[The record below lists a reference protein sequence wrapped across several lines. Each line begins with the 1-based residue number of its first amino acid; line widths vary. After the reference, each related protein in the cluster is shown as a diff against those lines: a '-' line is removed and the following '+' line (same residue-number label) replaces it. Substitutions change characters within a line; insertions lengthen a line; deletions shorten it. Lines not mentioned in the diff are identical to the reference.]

1 MQITRTLSITAEE
14 FFDQIEQSILADIK
28 EATGKDISRAK
39 LNGFKY
45 KKRARGGGKGGTPMD
60 VKVKHYRYPELYE
73 VRFTYATGVNTLRYQ
88 VIEVGDGSLTI
99 EYAEELEARG
109 GSDKGIRGTINRKLY
124 DARIR
129 RRAVKTLKAIEE
141 MAVRDRKARENNP
154 KLAELEVGPEADTE
168 DEEQAE

>member
-28 EATGKDISRAK
+28 EATGKDISRA
-39 LNGFKY
+39 N
-45 KKRARGGGKGGTPMD
+45 
-60 VKVKHYRYPELYE
+60 
-73 VRFTYATGVNTLRYQ
+73 ATGVNTLRYQ

-154 KLAELEVGPEADTE
+154 KLAELEDGPEADTE
-168 DEEQAE
+168 GEEQAE

>member
-73 VRFTYATGVNTLRYQ
+73 VRFAYATGVNTLRYQ
-88 VIEVGDGSLTI
+88 VIEVGD
-99 EYAEELEARG
+99 

-154 KLAELEVGPEADTE
+154 KLAELEDGPEADTE
-168 DEEQAE
+168 GEEQAE

>member
-28 EATGKDISRAK
+28 GATGKDISRAK

-73 VRFTYATGVNTLRYQ
+73 VRFTYAPV
-88 VIEVGDGSLTI
+88 
-99 EYAEELEARG
+99 
-109 GSDKGIRGTINRKLY
+109 
-124 DARIR
+124 
-129 RRAVKTLKAIEE
+129 
-141 MAVRDRKARENNP
+141 
-154 KLAELEVGPEADTE
+154 
-168 DEEQAE
+168 

>member
-28 EATGKDISRAK
+28 GATGKDISRAK

-109 GSDKGIRGTINRKLY
+109 RVRQGHQGHHQPQALRCPHSPSGRE
-124 DARIR
+124 DAQGYR
-129 RRAVKTLKAIEE
+129 R
-141 MAVRDRKARENNP
+141 DGGARP
-154 KLAELEVGPEADTE
+154 QGA
-168 DEEQAE
+168 

>member
-28 EATGKDISRAK
+28 GATGKDISRAK

-73 VRFTYATGVNTLRYQ
+73 VRFTYATGVNTLRYR
-88 VIEVGDGSLTI
+88 VIEAGVM
-99 EYAEELEARG
+99 
-109 GSDKGIRGTINRKLY
+109 GTINRKLY

-154 KLAELEVGPEADTE
+154 KLAELEDGPEADTE
-168 DEEQAE
+168 GEEQAE

>member
-1 MQITRTLSITAEE
+1 MAKCRIGTAKFFTLLLLLYHT
-14 FFDQIEQSILADIK
+14 LV
-28 EATGKDISRAK
+28 K

-73 VRFTYATGVNTLRYQ
+73 VRFTYATGVSTLRYR
-88 VIEVGDGSLTI
+88 VIEAGDGSLTI

-124 DARIR
+124 DVRIR

-154 KLAELEVGPEADTE
+154 KLVELEDGPEADTE
-168 DEEQAE
+168 GEEQAE

>member
-1 MQITRTLSITAEE
+1 MQITRTLSVTAEE

-28 EATGKDISRAK
+28 ETTGKDISRAK

-109 GSDKGIRGTINRKLY
+109 GSDKGIRGTIL
-124 DARIR
+124 ARQCSCT
-129 RRAVKTLKAIEE
+129 VKKQAT
-141 MAVRDRKARENNP
+141 ENNR
-154 KLAELEVGPEADTE
+154 
-168 DEEQAE
+168 